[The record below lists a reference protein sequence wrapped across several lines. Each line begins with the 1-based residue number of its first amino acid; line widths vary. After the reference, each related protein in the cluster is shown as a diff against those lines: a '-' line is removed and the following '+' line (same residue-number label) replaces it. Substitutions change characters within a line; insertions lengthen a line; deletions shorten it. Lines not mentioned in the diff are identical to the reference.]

1 MQKANKEER
10 EKKGKGREGGREKK
24 KNFKKDHINERRGIL
39 VVKDINIILRDQPIS
54 FSFSNFYFL
63 PLKYFFFYR
72 VGLTRDVSTKPKLVE
87 QGIIKI
93 EIFSRV
99 GR

>member
-1 MQKANKEER
+1 MQNKKER
-10 EKKGKGREGGREKK
+10 RKGEGGRGEAGGGREKK

-63 PLKYFFFYR
+63 PLKYFFFT
-72 VGLTRDVSTKPKLVE
+72 GLVLPVT
-87 QGIIKI
+87 
-93 EIFSRV
+93 
-99 GR
+99 

>member
-1 MQKANKEER
+1 MSDTLPRSTQNKKRKKQGRRRER
-10 EKKGKGREGGREKK
+10 GGRGGREK

-63 PLKYFFFYR
+63 PLKYFFFT
-72 VGLTRDVSTKPKLVE
+72 GLVLPVT
-87 QGIIKI
+87 
-93 EIFSRV
+93 
-99 GR
+99 